1 MSHHKITIIGYNV
14 YKAPHMLDVRNGESL
29 VYIYAI
35 YSDIFLQSL
44 VDFINMSIFV
54 DSSDVHIDL
63 SYVNVHLMSQKI
75 PELRSRHFH
84 INSV

>member
-1 MSHHKITIIGYNV
+1 MSHHKITIIGSNV

-29 VYIYAI
+29 VYICAI

-44 VDFINMSIFV
+44 VDIINMSIFV

-63 SYVNVHLMSQKI
+63 SYVNVHLMSQKN
-75 PELRSRHFH
+75 PRTK
-84 INSV
+84 NSSFSY